1 MLIETNKL
9 RELLAANREFG
20 GEEAREHQE
29 RFESALYI
37 VERVA
42 RSTGLLESRAP
53 VVLVYNGES
62 VLSRGE
68 IEAAHRFAVK

>member
-9 RELLAANREFG
+9 RELLTVNKEY
-20 GEEAREHQE
+20 GEQADEVNAC
-29 RFESALYI
+29 FEGALSVI
-37 VERVA
+37 ERVA
-42 RSTGLLESRAP
+42 RSTGLVESRAP